1 MAVILAFEAQLG
13 ASREQIHRLL
23 LEPMVTLWC
32 LTILGMSVSS
42 GDSKGLAKCSEMCI
56 EYNIEFC
63 LFFFFLCCVCYTMSI
78 SILNFPK
85 ALLGCSRLSSSL

>member
-13 ASREQIHRLL
+13 ASWEQIHRLL

-42 GDSKGLAKCSEMCI
+42 GDSKDLAKCSEMCI

-63 LFFFFLCCVCYTMSI
+63 LFFFPFPVLCS
-78 SILNFPK
+78 
-85 ALLGCSRLSSSL
+85 LLYNVYFHS

>member
-13 ASREQIHRLL
+13 ASWEQIHRLL

-42 GDSKGLAKCSEMCI
+42 GDSKDLAKCSEMCI

-63 LFFFFLCCVCYTMSI
+63 LFCFFFSSMLCS
-78 SILNFPK
+78 
-85 ALLGCSRLSSSL
+85 LLYNVYFHS